1 LPLVIVDC
9 AAYAD
14 GKRISGTL
22 SIEEVGPY
30 LTRPDAFVWLGLRM
44 PNPDELR
51 TACAVFGL
59 GHIDVEAVL
68 APHRRAVLGQQ
79 AGVAW
84 LVLRTSTYDDHEEVV
99 HLGEISVLFSPR
111 FLITIRHGHAAALAD
126 TRRELEHDRDRL
138 RGGVPAAIVAVIG
151 AVVDSYGP
159 ALDGFEKD
167 AVEVE
172 REVLSEARIRP
183 IRRLLN
189 LKRQVRELQMVVD
202 ALDDP
207 LERLTRKGGL
217 AWTPGTVA
225 ELQATLADVRRLS
238 QRTRSLSDLVSDAH
252 AANLAQVSKQQNDD
266 MRKISAWVAIAAVPT
281 MIAGIYG
288 MNFEHMPELEA
299 VAGYPVVVGV
309 MAAACLGLYRSFR
322 KRDWL

>member
-1 LPLVIVDC
+1 MIVDC

-14 GKRISGTL
+14 GKRITGKL
-22 SIEEVGPY
+22 EIEEVGPY

-44 PNPDELR
+44 PNPEELR

-59 GHIDVEAVL
+59 GKIDVEAVL
-68 APHRRAVLGQQ
+68 APHRRAVLGDQ
-79 AGVAW
+79 AGVTW

-99 HLGEISVLFSPR
+99 HLGEISVLASPR
-111 FLITIRHGHAAALAD
+111 FLITVRHGHAAALAE
-126 TRRELEHDRDRL
+126 TRKELEHDRDRL
-138 RGGVPAAIVAVIG
+138 RGGVPAVLVAVVS

-189 LKRQVRELQMVVD
+189 LKRQVRELQLVVD

-207 LERLTRKGGL
+207 LERLSRKRGL
-217 AWTPGTVA
+217 SWTPSTLA
-225 ELQATLADVRRLS
+225 ELHATLADVHRLS
-238 QRTRSLSDLVSDAH
+238 HRTRSLSDLVSDAH
-252 AANLAQVSKQQNDD
+252 SANLAQVSKQQNDD

-281 MIAGIYG
+281 MLAGIYG
-288 MNFEHMPELEA
+288 MNFEHMPELDSP
-299 VAGYPVVVGV
+299 AGYPVALGV
-309 MAAACLGLYRSFR
+309 MAAACVGLYRSFR
-322 KRDWL
+322 KREWL

>member
-1 LPLVIVDC
+1 MIVDC

-14 GKRISGTL
+14 GKRISGKL

-30 LTRPDAFVWLGLRM
+30 LARPDAFIWLGLRM

-51 TACAVFGL
+51 AACVVFGL
-59 GHIDVEAVL
+59 GEIDVEAVL

-138 RGGVPAAIVAVIG
+138 RGGVPAALVAVIG

-183 IRRLLN
+183 LRGLLY
-189 LKRQVRELQMVVD
+189 LWLQVRELQ
-202 ALDDP
+202 L
-207 LERLTRKGGL
+207 
-217 AWTPGTVA
+217 
-225 ELQATLADVRRLS
+225 
-238 QRTRSLSDLVSDAH
+238 
-252 AANLAQVSKQQNDD
+252 
-266 MRKISAWVAIAAVPT
+266 
-281 MIAGIYG
+281 
-288 MNFEHMPELEA
+288 
-299 VAGYPVVVGV
+299 VVV
-309 MAAACLGLYRSFR
+309 AFDDRL
-322 KRDWL
+322 

>member
-1 LPLVIVDC
+1 VDC

-30 LTRPDAFVWLGLRM
+30 LSRPDAFVWLGLRM
-44 PNPDELR
+44 PSPEELR
-51 TACAVFGL
+51 NACVVFGL
-59 GHIDVEAVL
+59 GHLDVDAVL

-99 HLGEISVLFSPR
+99 HLGEISVLACQR
-111 FLITIRHGHAAALAD
+111 FLITIRHGHAAALSSA
-126 TRRELEHDRDRL
+126 RKELESDRDRL
-138 RGGVPAAIVAVIG
+138 KGGVPAALVAVIA
-151 AVVDSYGP
+151 AVVESYSP

-189 LKRQVRELQMVVD
+189 LKRQVRELQLVVD
-202 ALDDP
+202 ALEDP
-207 LERLTRKGGL
+207 LERLTRRREFVW
-217 AWTPGTVA
+217 AP
-225 ELQATLADVRRLS
+225 ATLAELHAAVADVHRVS
-238 QRTRSLSDLVSDAH
+238 ARTRSLSDLVTDSH
-252 AANLAQVSKQQNDD
+252 SANLAQVSKQQNDD

-288 MNFEHMPELEA
+288 MNFEHMPELGSP
-299 VAGYPVVVGV
+299 AGYPIVLGI
-309 MAAACLGLYRSFR
+309 MAIACLSLYKAFR
-322 KRDWL
+322 RRDWL